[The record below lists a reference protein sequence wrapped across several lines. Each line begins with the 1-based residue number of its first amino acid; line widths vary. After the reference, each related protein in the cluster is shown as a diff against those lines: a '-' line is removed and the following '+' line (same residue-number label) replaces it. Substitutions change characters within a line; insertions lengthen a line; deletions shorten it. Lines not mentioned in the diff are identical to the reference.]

1 MKKDAVIQ
9 GKGFDELENVV
20 KTLGY
25 LFDTNE
31 FMFQLRLTNVGDEKV
46 NNLPE

>member
-9 GKGFDELENVV
+9 GKGFDELKDVV
-20 KTLGY
+20 NTLEY
-25 LFDTNE
+25 LFDTND
-31 FMFQLRLTNVGDEKV
+31 FVFQLRLTNVGDEKV